1 MHRNGQTLS
10 ERENRIELNRLAPDM
25 NIIARHP
32 AIPFDPNRM
41 LDALL
46 RRLQLANDDALCAE
60 LHVAPFVI
68 ARIRSG
74 QSPIPPS
81 LLIRINEL
89 YGINVRELRQLMGDR
104 RREYRMGDFV
114 PAREPAV
121 QAGMRRRAWDTDD
134 AGLPSSVQWG

>member
-1 MHRNGQTLS
+1 MKT
-10 ERENRIELNRLAPDM
+10 
-25 NIIARHP
+25 IAHHP
-32 AIPFDPNRM
+32 AFRFDPNRM
-41 LDALL
+41 LDVLL

-89 YGINVRELRQLMGDR
+89 SGINVRELRQLMGDR
-104 RREYRMGDFV
+104 RREYRMGEFV
-114 PAREPAV
+114 PARQPAV
-121 QAGMRRRAWDTDD
+121 EAGIRRRAMDADD
-134 AGLPSSVQWG
+134 AGLPSCVQWG